1 MAERAGV
8 LNRKTEETQIELEF
22 VLDGMGQSNV
32 DTGIPF
38 LDHMLTSLAR
48 HGLFDLNLTAKGDLE
63 VDAHHTVEDV
73 GIALGQ
79 VFRRSLGD
87 KKGIARFGNSLM
99 VMDEAL
105 ALVALDISG
114 RSRLEWDANIPA
126 ETIGTFETDLVVEFM
141 HAFVNHAAITL
152 HVKVLAGTNA
162 HHIVEAIFKGL
173 ARALDMATALDARTS
188 QVPSTKGEIE

>member
-1 MAERAGV
+1 MAERAGT
-8 LNRKTEETQIELEF
+8 LNRKTEETQIDLDF
-22 VLDGMGQSNV
+22 VLDGTGQS
-32 DTGIPF
+32 DIETGIPF

-48 HGLFDLNLTAKGDLE
+48 HGLFDLNLKAKGDLE

-114 RSRLEWDANIPA
+114 RARLEWDVEIPS
-126 ETIGTFETDLVVEFM
+126 ETIGTFDTDLVVEFM
-141 HAFVNHAAITL
+141 HSFVNHAALTL

-162 HHIVEAIFKGL
+162 HHVVEAVFKGL
-173 ARALDMATALDARTS
+173 ARSLDMATQLDPRTKA
-188 QVPSTKGEIE
+188 VPSTKGELE